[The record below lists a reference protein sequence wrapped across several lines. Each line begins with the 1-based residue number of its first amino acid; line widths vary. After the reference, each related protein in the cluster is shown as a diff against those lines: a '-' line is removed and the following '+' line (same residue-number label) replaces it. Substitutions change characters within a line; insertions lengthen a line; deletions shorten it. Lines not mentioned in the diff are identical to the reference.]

1 MSDAAQGVWITGVG
15 LVTPLGID
23 RHETWAAM
31 CDGTTGI
38 HAARG
43 FDPTDLETQFA
54 GEVPEAFEARYKERF
69 RLPYPDRFGRF
80 TKFALLA
87 ASEAIADSGIEV
99 KTEDPMRVGVS
110 IGVGAGQFYYMD
122 AVNKD
127 LIQKGDGLLP
137 AMDHNYVVRNMT
149 NAPAAQISIWLG
161 INGPST
167 AVSLACASGAQ
178 AIAIAADWIR
188 HGRADVV
195 LAGACD
201 ATVNR
206 FVIRAYNAIRALS
219 TRNESPETASR
230 PFDGTRDGFVMAEGG
245 AVLVLESE
253 RHAKKRG
260 AARYAALIGQS
271 STSEAYNVVSPRP
284 KGVGMAAAMQLA
296 LRDAGVDSD
305 RIDYVSA
312 HGTSTPLNDAAETA
326 AMKAVFGDRA
336 FRIPISSQKSMIGH
350 SIGATS
356 AIEAAV
362 TALSLRNGVI
372 TPTINYREADPQ
384 CDLDYVPNE
393 AREAKIGVA
402 LSNAFGFGGH
412 NCCLVM
418 AA

>member
-1 MSDAAQGVWITGVG
+1 MSGAAQEVWITGVG
-15 LVTPLGID
+15 MVTPLGLD
-23 RHETWAAM
+23 RLETWAAM
-31 CDGTTGI
+31 CEGKTGI
-38 HAARG
+38 RAARR
-43 FDPTDLETQFA
+43 FDPTGLETQFA
-54 GEVPEAFEARYKERF
+54 GEVPENFEARYKERF
-69 RLPYPDRFGRF
+69 RLPYPERFGRF
-80 TKFALLA
+80 TQMALLA
-87 ASEAIADSGIEV
+87 AGEAVEDSGLDV
-99 KTEDPMRVGVS
+99 TAEDPARIGVS
-110 IGVGAGQFYYMD
+110 MGVGAGQFNYMD
-122 AVNKD
+122 VIHD
-127 LIQKGDGLLP
+127 SLMQKGDGLWP
-137 AMDHNYVVRNMT
+137 AMDHNYVVRHMT

-178 AIAIAADWIR
+178 AIATAADWIR
-188 HGRADVV
+188 NGRADVV

-201 ATVNR
+201 ATLNR
-206 FVIRAYNAIRALS
+206 FGIRAYNAIRALS

-230 PFDGTRDGFVMAEGG
+230 PFDRTRDGFVMAEGG
-245 AVLVLESE
+245 AVLVLESQT
-253 RHAKKRG
+253 HARKRG
-260 AARYAALIGQS
+260 APRYAALLGQS

-296 LRDAGVDSD
+296 LQDAEVSPD
-305 RIDYVSA
+305 RVDYVSA

-336 FRIPISSQKSMIGH
+336 YRIPISSQKSMIGH

-362 TALSLRNGVI
+362 TALSIRDGVM

-393 AREAKIGVA
+393 ARDGRIAVA

>member
-1 MSDAAQGVWITGVG
+1 MTDAGIWITGVG
-15 LVTPLGID
+15 MVTPLGLD
-23 RHETWAAM
+23 RRESWAAM
-31 CDGTTGI
+31 CEGKSGI
-38 HAARG
+38 RAARR
-43 FDPTDLETQFA
+43 FDPTGLETHFA
-54 GEVPEAFEARYKERF
+54 GELPEGFEARYRERF
-69 RLPYPDRFGRF
+69 RLPYPERFGRF
-80 TKFALLA
+80 TQIALLA
-87 ASEAIADSGIEV
+87 AGDAVEDSGLDV
-99 KTEDPMRVGVS
+99 ADEDPARIGVS
-110 IGVGAGQFYYMD
+110 MGVGAGEFNYMD
-122 AVNKD
+122 AVHD
-127 LIQKGDGLLP
+127 SLIEKGDGLWP

-161 INGPST
+161 TNGPST

-178 AIAIAADWIR
+178 AIATAADWIR
-188 HGRADVV
+188 LGRADVV
-195 LAGACD
+195 LAGGCD

-230 PFDGTRDGFVMAEGG
+230 PFDRTRDGFVMAEGG

-253 RHAKKRG
+253 RHARKRG

-296 LRDAGVDSD
+296 LQDAGIALD
-305 RIDYVSA
+305 RVDYVSA
-312 HGTSTPLNDAAETA
+312 HGTSTPLNDVAETA
-326 AMKAVFGDRA
+326 AMKTVFGDRA
-336 FRIPISSQKSMIGH
+336 YSIPMSSQKSMIGH
-350 SIGATS
+350 CIGATS

-362 TALSLRNGVI
+362 TALSIRTGVI
-372 TPTINYREADPQ
+372 TPTINHREADPQ
-384 CDLDYVPNE
+384 CDLDCVPNE

>member
-1 MSDAAQGVWITGVG
+1 MTDAGIWITGIG
-15 LVTPLGID
+15 MVTPLGLD
-23 RHETWAAM
+23 RRESWAAM
-31 CDGTTGI
+31 CEGKSGI
-38 HAARG
+38 RAARR
-43 FDPTDLETQFA
+43 FDPTGLETQFA
-54 GEVPEAFEARYKERF
+54 GEVPEGFEARYRERF
-69 RLPYPDRFGRF
+69 RLPYPERFGRF
-80 TKFALLA
+80 TQIALLA
-87 ASEAIADSGIEV
+87 AGDAVVDSGLDVAAENPARI
-99 KTEDPMRVGVS
+99 GVS
-110 IGVGAGQFYYMD
+110 MGVGAGEFNYMD
-122 AVNKD
+122 VVHD
-127 LIQKGDGLLP
+127 SLIEKGDGLWP

-253 RHAKKRG
+253 HHARKRG

-362 TALSLRNGVI
+362 TALSIRNGVI
-372 TPTINYREADPQ
+372 TPTMNHREADPQ

-393 AREAKIGVA
+393 AREVKIGVA

>member
-1 MSDAAQGVWITGVG
+1 MNDASPAVWITGIG
-15 LVTPLGID
+15 MVTPLGLD
-23 RHETWAAM
+23 RRENWAAM
-31 CDGTTGI
+31 CEGKSGI
-38 HAARG
+38 HAARR
-43 FDPTDLETQFA
+43 FDPAGLETQFA
-54 GEVPEAFEARYKERF
+54 GEAPEGFEARYKARF
-69 RLPYPDRFGRF
+69 RLPYPERFGRF
-80 TKFALLA
+80 TQLALLA
-87 ASEAIADSGIEV
+87 AGEAVEDSGLEMKV
-99 KTEDPMRVGVS
+99 EDPARVGVS
-110 IGVGAGQFYYMD
+110 MGVGAGQFNYMD
-122 AVNKD
+122 AIHESLV
-127 LIQKGDGLLP
+127 QKGDGLWP

-178 AIAIAADWIR
+178 AIATAADWIR
-188 HGRADVV
+188 SGRADIV

-219 TRNESPETASR
+219 TRNGSPESASR
-230 PFDGTRDGFVMAEGG
+230 PFDRTRDGFVMAEGS
-245 AVLVLESE
+245 AVLVLESAS
-253 RHAKKRG
+253 HARKRD
-260 AARYAALIGQS
+260 AQRYAVLLGQS

-284 KGVGMAAAMQLA
+284 KGAGMAAAMRLA
-296 LRDAGVDSD
+296 LQDAGISPD
-305 RIDYVSA
+305 RVGYVSA

-326 AMKAVFGDRA
+326 AMKAVFGDHA
-336 FRIPISSQKSMIGH
+336 YNIPMSSQKSMIGH
-350 SIGATS
+350 AIGATS

-362 TALSLRNGVI
+362 TALSIRNGVM
-372 TPTINYREADPQ
+372 TPTINYRESDPQ

-393 AREAKIGVA
+393 ARESRIEVA